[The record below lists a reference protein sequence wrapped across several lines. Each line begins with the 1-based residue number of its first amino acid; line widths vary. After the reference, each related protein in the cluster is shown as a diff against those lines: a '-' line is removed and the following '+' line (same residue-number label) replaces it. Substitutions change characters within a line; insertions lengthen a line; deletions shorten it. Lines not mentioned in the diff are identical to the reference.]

1 MNIEKQEKLKKLESI
16 KPILKSEFVGIDNI
30 IDNLIVSITPWF
42 VTPEILNR
50 PLVISLWGIT
60 GTGKTSLVR
69 RVLELLGDCRAVF
82 IDSGEINTSNY
93 RDALTEAVTNTLG
106 LEDRTSSDGLEDTVF
121 VFDEFQHARTIDDE
135 GKEMTNASIRQMWNI
150 IDNGVLEIRE
160 YVYHSMRIS
169 AFIEDLRSMSR
180 LLPGPILDN
189 LVVKDPKH
197 VKTIVETIGFS
208 WYQDRATSLFNR
220 FGKSE
225 TNIEDFD
232 PEVEEEAPRPEK
244 EDKRDPLRPLELL
257 TERLITTIFII
268 VSKRE
273 DISSEDILNRLCACT
288 TIAEVLEILESIKG
302 ETFGQKRFDFK
313 HSLIF
318 LIGNLDEAFY
328 GYNDT
333 DPDLDPDLF
342 RESIGSV
349 TISDIKNALK
359 KRFRAEQIARF
370 GNIILKYP
378 ALSSQDY
385 RTIIRKELDRV
396 LGCFDETYKKKII
409 YTDDIVE
416 LIAEESI
423 YPSQGVRPILTTISN
438 LLTPLLS
445 SVLIDFQD
453 ENVIEAGVLGGE
465 NGFRVDSVEIYF
477 KSGDKIEKH
486 PLLLEL
492 GKSRNTKNNKEAY
505 IIGVHEAGH
514 AIIQTYLSG
523 ILPIRVISTSAADKG
538 GRCVNGVDKT
548 RRPMITKKQ
557 VKDEI
562 CSLLA
567 GWVAE
572 TLVFGKNS
580 KHGEDDL
587 LSLGSGTDLKRAY
600 EILSDNILECGYVY
614 PAKFCSLEVQS
625 NGHGFPAGIDMRS
638 ANLNEVI
645 RQELVEQ
652 EHRAMYILKEN
663 KELLLR
669 TGLLVAERGIITSED
684 FHNLIE
690 ACGNTLNLQRL
701 EEAHEENSIERY
713 RNIILEELGD

>member
-244 EDKRDPLRPLELL
+244 EDKRDPLRPLELI

-313 HSLIF
+313 HS
-318 LIGNLDEAFY
+318 
-328 GYNDT
+328 
-333 DPDLDPDLF
+333 
-342 RESIGSV
+342 
-349 TISDIKNALK
+349 
-359 KRFRAEQIARF
+359 
-370 GNIILKYP
+370 
-378 ALSSQDY
+378 
-385 RTIIRKELDRV
+385 
-396 LGCFDETYKKKII
+396 
-409 YTDDIVE
+409 
-416 LIAEESI
+416 
-423 YPSQGVRPILTTISN
+423 
-438 LLTPLLS
+438 
-445 SVLIDFQD
+445 
-453 ENVIEAGVLGGE
+453 
-465 NGFRVDSVEIYF
+465 
-477 KSGDKIEKH
+477 
-486 PLLLEL
+486 
-492 GKSRNTKNNKEAY
+492 
-505 IIGVHEAGH
+505 
-514 AIIQTYLSG
+514 
-523 ILPIRVISTSAADKG
+523 
-538 GRCVNGVDKT
+538 
-548 RRPMITKKQ
+548 
-557 VKDEI
+557 
-562 CSLLA
+562 
-567 GWVAE
+567 
-572 TLVFGKNS
+572 
-580 KHGEDDL
+580 
-587 LSLGSGTDLKRAY
+587 
-600 EILSDNILECGYVY
+600 
-614 PAKFCSLEVQS
+614 
-625 NGHGFPAGIDMRS
+625 
-638 ANLNEVI
+638 
-645 RQELVEQ
+645 
-652 EHRAMYILKEN
+652 
-663 KELLLR
+663 
-669 TGLLVAERGIITSED
+669 
-684 FHNLIE
+684 
-690 ACGNTLNLQRL
+690 
-701 EEAHEENSIERY
+701 
-713 RNIILEELGD
+713 